1 MRLDFLLGI
10 MAEALL
16 ILIAAKLVRDA
27 IWAAR
32 GYRVNEAIVTGRSPG
47 AAVAQAGYLVG
58 VLLGFLG
65 AISGKAMEAGFIRT
79 AVAVAVAGVTAIVL
93 QIVADL
99 LSDRLI
105 FRGVESGGKRAR
117 TGAQPRQPDQPDQ
130 PNSDGSSLDGSNL
143 ALAVG
148 KAAVS
153 VATGLVLRG
162 ALSDASAT
170 MLGRVGWFAAAQL
183 VMVLAVLLY
192 CRLTPYDDL
201 GEIRRQNLAAG
212 FPIAGILLAVGLV
225 METAVAGRASESTQ
239 QAAVQ
244 AAKFLGVSLVL
255 VYAFRL
261 ITDFVMLP
269 KLKLHMAIVEQKN
282 VGAGIQEGISFVLAS
297 LIVTFFLT

>member
-117 TGAQPRQPDQPDQ
+117 TGAQPDQPDQ

>member
-1 MRLDFLLGI
+1 
-10 MAEALL
+10 MAL
-16 ILIAAKLVRDA
+16 
-27 IWAAR
+27 
-32 GYRVNEAIVTGRSPG
+32 
-47 AAVAQAGYLVG
+47 AGL
-58 VLLGFLG
+58 
-65 AISGKAMEAGFIRT
+65 
-79 AVAVAVAGVTAIVL
+79 TAIVL
-93 QIVADL
+93 QLVADL
-99 LSDRLI
+99 LSDKLV
-105 FRGVESGGKRAR
+105 FRGVEDKPAAGKPE
-117 TGAQPRQPDQPDQ
+117 GAE
-130 PNSDGSSLDGSNL
+130 SNV

-162 ALSDASAT
+162 ALSDPDASF
-170 MLGRVGWFAAAQL
+170 LGRLGWFAAAQG

-212 FPIAGILLAVGLV
+212 FPIAGILLAVGFV
-225 METAVAGRASESTQ
+225 MEAAVSGRPSESTQ
-239 QAAVQ
+239 QAALQ

-269 KLKLHMAIVEQKN
+269 KLKLQQAIAEQKN

-297 LIVTFFLT
+297 LLVTFFLT